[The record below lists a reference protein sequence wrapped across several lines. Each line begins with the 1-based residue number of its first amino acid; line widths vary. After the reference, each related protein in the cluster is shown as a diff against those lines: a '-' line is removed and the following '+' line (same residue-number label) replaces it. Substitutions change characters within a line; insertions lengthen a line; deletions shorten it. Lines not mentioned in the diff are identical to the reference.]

1 MITTII
7 VTMIMTIV
15 AISKNFH
22 RNQHIP
28 GVPTLWTSA
37 CRPAS
42 LLLHLPHH
50 CPHRGWVC
58 LVIVTSNQL
67 IQPHNRTPIVEGGY
81 RLNILFNA
89 SSGICPRKLKAEQTF
104 AKKRWN
110 ILSGIVELLLLRL
123 IHSSCEDLQ
132 KAKVLLEGK
141 QEEKQGVATAFS
153 STWQVS
159 KARDGHGVLYF

>member
-1 MITTII
+1 MEKDWIVVLYGNDSSHLATVNANVRTIDQVVIMIRTIVMIIIRTIIMTMITTIIVYIITAIIVTMITTII

-58 LVIVTSNQL
+58 LI
-67 IQPHNRTPIVEGGY
+67 IQPQI
-81 RLNILFNA
+81 
-89 SSGICPRKLKAEQTF
+89 S
-104 AKKRWN
+104 
-110 ILSGIVELLLLRL
+110 
-123 IHSSCEDLQ
+123 
-132 KAKVLLEGK
+132 
-141 QEEKQGVATAFS
+141 
-153 STWQVS
+153 
-159 KARDGHGVLYF
+159 